1 MIMAQAR
8 WSARLSAQARW
19 SAQQSAQAWPHW

>member
-19 SAQQSAQAWPHW
+19 WGQQSAQAWPQW